1 MSFAEYRPGRAR
13 DPLPVVVRAALPADV
28 EALVAVQHAAG
39 RTVDADALGRAIA
52 NPDRCVLLA
61 EPRAAAGSTAAD
73 RAARGRPVLGWALT
87 HRRTEPADDADP
99 APPGHYL
106 GGVTVHPD
114 HRRRGVAVALTDARM
129 RWVAARP
136 DHEGAVYYVVNPA
149 NRASIALHERWGFRE
164 VMRADRLAGV
174 TFTGGVG
181 ILMRAE
187 PR

>member
-1 MSFAEYRPGRAR
+1 
-13 DPLPVVVRAALPADV
+13 
-28 EALVAVQHAAG
+28 
-39 RTVDADALGRAIA
+39 
-52 NPDRCVLLA
+52 
-61 EPRAAAGSTAAD
+61 
-73 RAARGRPVLGWALT
+73 
-87 HRRTEPADDADP
+87 
-99 APPGHYL
+99 
-106 GGVTVHPD
+106 
-114 HRRRGVAVALTDARM
+114 M

-174 TFTGGVG
+174 TFTGDVG